1 MRNRYTEIDQLL
13 HRLFW
18 CTRCPAVPWGQR
30 KAAAWACI
38 FGMQPSTS
46 GFTPLERA
54 TNEALHFVGDL
65 QERLD
70 ALCAV
75 PCDRKPTPRLPI
87 RANEASV
94 RNQPLAV
101 SRHL

>member
-1 MRNRYTEIDQLL
+1 MQIDQIAI
-13 HRLFW
+13 
-18 CTRCPAVPWGQR
+18 AVLG
-30 KAAAWACI
+30 AAAAWLSQARSEAFRRWACI

-94 RNQPLAV
+94 RNQPEAA
-101 SRHL
+101 HPTPQ